1 MKEQEIIFKAVSDL
15 EAALPAEYT
24 VRTPGG
30 DAGASP
36 PLCLLGWDSIRLS
49 ENGANPL
56 GDVLRD
62 ESGAATGRE
71 FHRYH
76 LMELDVTIRT
86 YDESDRDTLLS
97 DVADAFLPYEYD
109 ANGFHEDTT
118 EWEVGNPS
126 PRSNPVVEPDWYEGG
141 LTIRFKYVSRVEQN
155 VEPLSSVED
164 GSNGGV
170 YVYEKLD
177 E

>member
-1 MKEQEIIFKAVSDL
+1 MKEQDIIFKAVSDL
-15 EAALPAEYT
+15 EAALPSEYT
-24 VRTPGG
+24 VRTSGG
-30 DAGASP
+30 DSGAGP
-36 PLCLLGWDSIRLS
+36 PLCILNWDSIRLG

-56 GDVLRD
+56 GKIIRD
-62 ESGAATGRE
+62 ESGTAVGRE

-86 YDESDRDTLLS
+86 YDESDRDVLLS

-109 ANGFHEDTT
+109 SNGFHEDTT

-141 LTIRFKYVSRVEQN
+141 LTIGFKYVSRVEQSAEALVSTN
-155 VEPLSSVED
+155 NTV
-164 GSNGGV
+164 NTN
-170 YVYEKLD
+170 
-177 E
+177 